1 MEELGIPID
10 MIGGSSIG
18 APVAGPTAQGQTA
31 AEALDTIRH
40 HFRSLLDYTLPLASL
55 LAGRR
60 ITASIERGA
69 ASWDIEDLWIPY
81 FCVSTN
87 LTTGQSVVH
96 RRGSAV
102 RAVRASV
109 AIPGVLPPVPEGGEL
124 LVDGGVLNNLPIDA
138 MREINPSGPVIAVD
152 VLPPSGPRARAD
164 YGLSISG
171 WQLALSRVLPG
182 RTAPPVLNLANT
194 IMRSIFVGSE
204 GARAEMLREGLADLY
219 LSIEAR
225 GVGLLEFDAVE
236 KVAQIGYEASI
247 EPLREWLE
255 AGGLEGC

>member
-31 AEALDTIRH
+31 AEALQTIH
-40 HFRSLLDYTLPLASL
+40 QHFRSLLDYTLPLASL
-55 LAGRR
+55 LSGRR
-60 ITASIERGA
+60 ITSSIQKGGG
-69 ASWDIEDLWIPY
+69 SWDIEDLWIPY

-87 LTTGQSVVH
+87 LTAGRSVVH

-109 AIPGVLPPVPEGGEL
+109 AIPGVLPPVPEGEDL

-138 MREINPSGPVIAVD
+138 MREINASGPVIAVD
-152 VLPPSGPRARAD
+152 VLPPHGPRAKAD
-164 YGLSISG
+164 YGLDVSG
-171 WQLALSRVLPG
+171 WRLALSKITPG
-182 RTAPPVLNLANT
+182 RRATPVPSLANT
-194 IMRSIFVGSE
+194 IMRSMFVGSE

-219 LSIEAR
+219 LSIKAK

-236 KVAQIGYEASI
+236 KVAQLGYEASI
-247 EPLREWLE
+247 DPLREWLE
-255 AGGLEGC
+255 AGGLEGR

>member
-18 APVAGPTAQGQTA
+18 APVSGPTAQGQSA
-31 AEALDTIRH
+31 AEALATIHH
-40 HFRSLLDYTLPLASL
+40 HFRSLLDYTLPLAAL

-60 ITASIERGA
+60 ITRSIEKGA
-69 ASWDIEDLWIPY
+69 GGWDIEDLWIPY

-87 LTTGQSVVH
+87 LTTGRSVVH

-109 AIPGVLPPVPEGGEL
+109 AIPGVLPPVPVGDEL

-152 VLPPSGPRARAD
+152 VLPPRGPRARGD
-164 YGLSISG
+164 YGLSVSG
-171 WQLALSRVLPG
+171 WQLAINKIAPG
-182 RTAPPVLNLANT
+182 RKVEPVPSLANT
-194 IMRSIFVGSE
+194 IMRSMFVGSE

-219 LSIEAR
+219 LSIKAR
-225 GVGLLEFDAVE
+225 GIGLLEFDAVE
-236 KVAQIGYEASI
+236 RVAEIGYQASL

-255 AGGLEGC
+255 AGGLAGR